1 MDSLGLINLLH
12 YGKTPNWW
20 FTHSSGEAIQYLKTL
35 TGEFDIPSNLRHLAC
50 ETTADLPN
58 DLSAPESLKS
68 ADIVVVEISTF
79 KKLQMQ
85 GVRLNFQNVWGYAH
99 RAGVSTS
106 DVLAGRQ
113 VFWPAGIA
121 PLMDLTADKSDVSEV
136 TSDLLAIKDFVG
148 VPMLTVDHIYSLTD
162 SGGPIPGRPAITD
175 LLAALKSSHDI
186 PFHSTR
192 ALIEEYGQEVALA
205 DDNHY
210 KKDFELLAGRA
221 ILASIHSALKH
232 A

>member
-20 FTHSSGEAIQYLKTL
+20 FTHSSGEASQYLKTL
-35 TGEFDIPSNLRHLAC
+35 MGEFDIPSDVRHLAC

-58 DLSAPESLKS
+58 DLSAPESLRS

-85 GVRLNFQNVWGYAH
+85 DVRLNFQNVWGYAH
-99 RAGVSTS
+99 RAGVSTR
-106 DVLAGRQ
+106 DVLTGRP
-113 VFWPAGIA
+113 VVWPTGIA
-121 PLMDLTADKSDVSEV
+121 ALDGLKVDKSGVNEV
-136 TSDLLAIKDFVG
+136 ISDLLAIKDYVG
-148 VPMLTVDHIYSLTD
+148 VPLLTVDHLYSLTD
-162 SGGPIPGRPAITD
+162 SNELIPGRQAITD
-175 LLAALKSSHDI
+175 LLATLESSYNV

-192 ALIEEYGQEVALA
+192 ALIEEHGQEVALA

-210 KKDFELLAGRA
+210 QKGFESVAGRA
-221 ILASIHSALKH
+221 ILASILSVLECD
-232 A
+232 